1 MKKHLFI
8 LSALAALVACVP
20 QEIADF
26 QDIPNA
32 QELTLKAY
40 FDNPDTKST
49 LVDGTKVYWVPG
61 DEIMLFSN
69 KAAARFSSNIRE
81 PMAECEFSGSID
93 AAKQYRAFYPYRED
107 ITYDGGVIK
116 TFLPYMQDSTDGN
129 VTNTFLYSA
138 GVSSEEGSIRFRNL
152 LSGICF
158 TLESDDVKYVEF
170 RGNDGEIIAGDI
182 KVTVDASTVKTVPG
196 GSDGYS
202 YVRLNTPYME
212 FFKPGVPYYIVCVP
226 TVFEKGI
233 SLVMYKEDGTFATFT
248 IKDRVELKRSVFGRI
263 TSADK
268 GKEFGGSTFPEGAL
282 PPDNEIWYTTI
293 DDKPLQDSKLI
304 KQGTSTVESHIFK
317 DGIGVIRYSGPVTYY
332 KGIEQPYNYE
342 TFEDLNRVT
351 GILLPDCVERLG
363 NQLIWDTY
371 RMKEFRIPASVKE
384 IEQDCFVRSLNSSLE
399 RFTGHL
405 VSEDGRCV
413 ILDGVLH
420 GFAPVG
426 LTSYEVPSGVT
437 RLAAGSLSNTKDL
450 ESLVLPSGL
459 KDIEEFAVT
468 NSGIE
473 SVTIPASVVNMH
485 HYAFLDCRDLVNLL
499 GDSHFIS
506 ADRKFLYQEEDY
518 LHPMMLFFF
527 AGKNDTSYEIPEGI
541 QGIEYYAFRDC
552 INLRSVTIPESMNYI
567 SGDAFEN
574 CDNLETLLGSH
585 TTSDHKGFVNE
596 FGSMQFVIPS
606 LDGDYVIPDDVT
618 GLGSKVFHGRHNL
631 TSVTMGDQVTS
642 LGDYVFEWCQNLK
655 TVTLSAN
662 LSSIGLYPFSMSYE
676 LESVYFRSIV
686 PPAYSDKQFEKIP
699 SLKLYV
705 PAQAMRL
712 YTSDSGWKD
721 YWDVM
726 EPFEYTDLPEPDFY
740 LSSDYSREGEVSVY
754 QRASKGNGI
763 DIVFMGDGYS
773 DREVESGKYMHDM
786 KGAAESYFNVE
797 PYKSFR
803 ELFNIYFVTTV
814 SATEGY
820 ARGGR
825 SLGTNL
831 GEGTYM
837 SGDDA
842 KCFELALEA
851 VKDEKRMDEV
861 LVVVC
866 GNQDLS
872 GLRYFYGTCFYYP
885 PEDWTGRNYACG
897 AAVAYFL
904 KQDDAFVESS
914 ELIQHEAG
922 GHGFAKLSDEYYYP
936 GSIQSRDRDYLT
948 SMVPYMWCSN
958 VDITSDPT
966 KVKWSAFLADERYK
980 YDGLGV
986 FEGAYTY
993 SYGAW
998 RPSETSIMGNNNVYF
1013 NAPSRY
1019 TIWYRIHKLAYGSSW
1034 NGTYEDFVEYDVIN
1048 RKTAASTAPKAR
1060 PNMVELK
1067 HQRPHPPV
1075 FTGRTWR
1082 EAE

>member
-1 MKKHLFI
+1 MKKHLYI

-20 QEIADF
+20 QEIADL
-26 QDIPNA
+26 QDFPNV

-40 FDNPDTKST
+40 FDNVPTKST

-61 DEIMLFSN
+61 DEIVLFSN
-69 KAAARFSSNIRE
+69 KSAARFSSDIKE
-81 PMAECEFSGSID
+81 KAAECEFSGSID
-93 AAKQYRAFYPYRED
+93 AAKQYRALYPYRAD
-107 ITYDGGVIK
+107 AIFDGRVIR
-116 TFLPYMQDSTDGN
+116 TVLPNVQNSTDGN
-129 VTNTFLYSA
+129 VTNGLLYSA
-138 GVSSEEGSIRFRNL
+138 GVTSEDGSIRFRNL

-158 TLESDDVKYVEF
+158 TLESDDVKYVELK
-170 RGNDGEIIAGDI
+170 GNDHEAIAGDI
-182 KVTVDASTVKTVPG
+182 QVTVDANAVSTAVAGDAAESTIKLVTPDG
-196 GSDGYS
+196 GY
-202 YVRLNTPYME
+202 L
-212 FFKPGVPYYIVCVP
+212 KPGVTYYIVCVP

-233 SLVMYKEDGTFATFT
+233 SLVMYKEDGTFATFA

-268 GKEFGGSTFPEGAL
+268 GLEFGGSTFPEGEL

-293 DDKPLQDSKLI
+293 DDRPLHDSNLS
-304 KQGTSTVESHIFK
+304 KQGTSTVESHTFK

-332 KGIEQPYNYE
+332 EGIEEPYNYE

-363 NQLIWDTY
+363 DQLIWDTY
-371 RMKEFRIPASVKE
+371 RLKEFRIPASVKE
-384 IEQDCFVRSLNSSLE
+384 IERDCFVRSVNASLK
-399 RFTGHL
+399 RFTGHH
-405 VSEDGRCV
+405 VTEDGRCV

-426 LTSYEVPSGVT
+426 LTSYEIPSGVT
-437 RLAAGSLSNTKDL
+437 RLASASVSNTKDL
-450 ESLVLPSGL
+450 KSLVLPSGL
-459 KDIEEFAVT
+459 QDIEEYAVT

-473 SVTIPASVVNMH
+473 SVTIPASVNSIH
-485 HYAFLDCRDLVNLL
+485 HYAFLDCLDLVNLL

-506 ADRKFLYQEEDY
+506 ADRKFLYQEDDFF
-518 LHPMMLFFF
+518 HPMILFFF

-541 QGIEYYAFRDC
+541 QGIDYYAFRDC
-552 INLRSVTIPESMNYI
+552 INLRSVTLPESMNYI
-567 SGDAFEN
+567 AGDAFMRCE
-574 CDNLETLLGSH
+574 NLESLLGSH
-585 TTSDHKGFVNE
+585 TTSDKKGFVNE
-596 FGSMQFVIPS
+596 YGSLQFVIPS
-606 LDGDYVIPDDVT
+606 LGGDYVIPDEVT
-618 GLGSKVFHGRHNL
+618 SLGSQLFHGRHNL

-642 LGDYVFEWCQNLK
+642 LGNYVFEWCQNLK

-662 LSSIGLYPFSMSYE
+662 LSSIGLYPFSMSYG

-705 PAQAMRL
+705 PARAMRL
-712 YTSDSGWKD
+712 YTTDSGWKD

-726 EPFEYTDLPEPDFY
+726 EPYEYTDLPEPDFY

-763 DIVFMGDGYS
+763 DIVFMGDAYS
-773 DREVESGKYMHDM
+773 DREVESGKYINDM
-786 KGAAESYFNVE
+786 KAAAETYFNVE

-825 SLGTNL
+825 SLGTTL

-842 KCFELALEA
+842 KCFELALKA

-866 GNQDLS
+866 GSQDLS
-872 GLRYFYGTCFYYP
+872 GVRFFSGTCFYYP

-897 AAVAYFL
+897 AAVAYLL
-904 KQDDAFVESS
+904 KQDDSFE
-914 ELIQHEAG
+914 ETRDLIQHEAG

-936 GSIQSRDRDYLT
+936 GGIQSRDKDYIL
-948 SMVPYMWCSN
+948 SMAPYMWCSN
-958 VDITSDPT
+958 VDVTSDPS

-986 FEGAYTY
+986 FEGGYTY
-993 SYGAW
+993 SYGVW
-998 RPSETSIMGNNNVYF
+998 RPSSTSIMGNNDIYF

-1034 NGTYEDFVEYDVIN
+1034 NGTYEDFVEYDAIN
-1048 RKTAASTAPKAR
+1048 RKASASPSAR

-1075 FTGRTWR
+1075 MTGRSWR